1 VIVVSDGV
9 ILEEIEFKQLLD
21 KLVQIKEIL
30 QKIEENQRK
39 QIVGKCLPAQQGG

>member
-21 KLVQIKEIL
+21 KIVQIKEIF
-30 QKIEENQRK
+30 QKIEENQQK
-39 QIVGKCLPAQQGG
+39 QIMGKCSSAQGE